1 MINKRDQIRRE
12 LLSDPAVVE
21 AVVEAV
27 HERVP
32 AYTALDGS
40 RLPEVRAIT
49 AWGLERLLDLWV
61 TEGEVSGDD
70 LRRFRG
76 IAAARAADGRPLPA
90 VLRAYRV
97 AATVLADQV
106 AARAPRLPARD
117 ALALAR
123 LLLAAVDTISEE
135 MTTAYAATADRLT
148 ADRDRALRLLLD
160 DLIAGRH
167 ASLGALTD
175 RASRLGVQ
183 LPERYCLLAAEPI
196 APDEPEVSLAA
207 AMGLLAGL
215 TAPEKRPSKRPEKAP
230 EKQPEK
236 VPDKGVRAGAAPASI
251 ASGSG
256 NGNGNGN
263 GSTRRSTA
271 TNADS
276 TEAGDAGLRPPGQ
289 TVALAT
295 THGSR
300 AVLLLPV
307 GAAETVP
314 GVLRAQGWRGCVIV
328 GESLDRV
335 AVAHRLAAGALDT
348 APPHAHRADR
358 VLTDAD
364 AHVLALLAGH
374 PVAGPDRIG
383 RIVLGPLA
391 EPGQGHLLDALTAYI
406 DTGSA
411 NAAARA
417 LHLHPQS
424 VRYRLRRVLAV
435 TGRDPQDPWQRLTFD
450 IARTIASG
458 ARAGGAAHR

>member
-1 MINKRDQIRRE
+1 MNKRDQIRRE
-12 LLSDPAVVE
+12 LLSDPAVVA

-61 TEGEVSGDD
+61 TEGEVSRDD

-148 ADRDRALRLLLD
+148 ADRDRALHLLLD

-175 RASRLGVQ
+175 RASRLDVQ
-183 LPERYCLLAAEPI
+183 LPERYCLLAAEPG

-215 TAPEKRPSKRPEKAP
+215 APRAATAPT
-230 EKQPEK
+230 
-236 VPDKGVRAGAAPASI
+236 PDSAQ
-251 ASGSG
+251 
-256 NGNGNGN
+256 
-263 GSTRRSTA
+263 
-271 TNADS
+271 
-276 TEAGDAGLRPPGQ
+276 PPGP

-300 AVLLLPV
+300 AVLLLPA
-307 GAAETVP
+307 GAAEAVP
-314 GVLRAQGWRGCVIV
+314 GVLRAQGWRGCVIA

-374 PVAGPDRIG
+374 PVAGPERIG

-391 EPGQGHLLDALTAYI
+391 EPGQRHLLDALTAYI

-424 VRYRLRRVLAV
+424 VRYRLRRVRAV

-458 ARAGGAAHR
+458 ARPGGAARR